1 VVIARDERCALRG
14 THLYTTTRAKEAT
27 VIKHDVAVAGLT
39 PTHFLSEV
47 RDFRVTVADPGLSA
61 EAKKRALSVIVHH
74 AAALDSHDIGFE
86 WAGVALKEALCMWL
100 DSQSRERH

>member
-1 VVIARDERCALRG
+1 MIKQAIAPS
-14 THLYTTTRAKEAT
+14 H
-27 VIKHDVAVAGLT
+27 LT

-47 RDFRVTVADPGLSA
+47 REFRDTVADPKLSA
-61 EAKKRALSVIVHH
+61 DEKKRAYGVIVHH

-100 DSQSRERH
+100 DSQPRAH